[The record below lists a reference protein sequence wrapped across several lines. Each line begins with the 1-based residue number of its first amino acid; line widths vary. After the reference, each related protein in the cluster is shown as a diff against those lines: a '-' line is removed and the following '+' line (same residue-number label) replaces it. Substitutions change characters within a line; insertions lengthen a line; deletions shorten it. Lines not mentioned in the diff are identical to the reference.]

1 MRTRSGSLMRLSQMV
16 RTELLLGPI
25 HHITTVEYVGFDGY
39 KWDFCP
45 RVYLLLQPIWHMVC
59 PRISSGLHKGPSPRL
74 SPANP
79 GRHPECSRVARCGA
93 IYPRALPHPW
103 AGFFAQEQRLWGRGG
118 QNRLPKPKNLFTC
131 QLKIYLITFSIAE
144 RLNRAARHV

>member
-1 MRTRSGSLMRLSQMV
+1 MKITLRRHERCNFPDFPPT
-16 RTELLLGPI
+16 
-25 HHITTVEYVGFDGY
+25 HHRRQGIYPTALQGITTVEYVRFDGY

-93 IYPRALPHPW
+93 IYPYPTHGL
-103 AGFFAQEQRLWGRGG
+103 GF
-118 QNRLPKPKNLFTC
+118 LPKSSDCGAEVARTDSLNLRIF
-131 QLKIYLITFSIAE
+131 LLV
-144 RLNRAARHV
+144 N